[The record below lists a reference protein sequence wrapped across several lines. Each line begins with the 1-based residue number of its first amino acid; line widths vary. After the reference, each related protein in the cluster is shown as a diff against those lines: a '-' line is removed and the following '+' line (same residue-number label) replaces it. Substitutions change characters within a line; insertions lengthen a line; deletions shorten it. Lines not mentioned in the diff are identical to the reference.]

1 MILKKNS
8 RLEFVTKSAE
18 QTLNLGKRVAASLL
32 GGEILAL
39 VGELGAGKTTFVQG
53 LAKGL
58 GIKKRVISPT
68 FIIVR
73 KYILPIT
80 NHQSLIANFHHVD
93 LYRLEENLENE
104 IKNLGLDEIWGKK
117 ENIVAIEWAEKIK
130 NLIPKN
136 ATWIYFE
143 TLDEDNR
150 AIKIRRENL

>member
-53 LAKGL
+53 LAQGL
-58 GIKKRVISPT
+58 GIKRRVISPT
-68 FIIVR
+68 FILMRRYPLRFKNKDLRI
-73 KYILPIT
+73 K
-80 NHQSLIANFHHVD
+80 NFYHVD
-93 LYRLEENLENE
+93 LYRLEGNMERE
-104 IKNLGLDEIWGKK
+104 IQNLGLSEIWGKR
-117 ENIVAIEWAEKIK
+117 ENIIAIEWAEKIK
-130 NLIPKN
+130 DLIPKN

-150 AIKIRRENL
+150 AIKIRRESL